1 MGMAFIGGGLSQAWP
16 LDVGWGQ
23 NPRSVIA
30 LKQRPAETEPM
41 SSGLYRLASPVPQS
55 IPSA

>member
-1 MGMAFIGGGLSQAWP
+1 MAFIGGGLSQAWP